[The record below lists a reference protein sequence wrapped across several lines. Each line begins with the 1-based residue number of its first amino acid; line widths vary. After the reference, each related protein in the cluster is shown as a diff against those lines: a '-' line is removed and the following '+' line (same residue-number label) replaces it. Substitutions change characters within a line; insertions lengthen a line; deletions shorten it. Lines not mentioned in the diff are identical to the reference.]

1 MKNTLFKGFGRR
13 MAEMRNFMLLLF
25 FIMAFA
31 GQASAFNPDPI
42 RYEYIGV
49 KDSDKSSI
57 FYEIASAKA
66 DGPKGVLV
74 VLQADPKNRTLRY
87 YRNVVIDPVT
97 MSISAM
103 YCELY
108 DYNGNILETF
118 NLPNESVQYSKGDLT
133 DKIYQD
139 LVAKRIVQV
148 EATAP
153 RVEVARPLPPANYQN
168 EVANNSW
175 KEGLAGG
182 AEYDSNVLAEVDNS
196 EPLVL
201 ADL

>member
-1 MKNTLFKGFGRR
+1 
-13 MAEMRNFMLLLF
+13 MRNFMLLLF

-31 GQASAFNPDPI
+31 GQAFAFNPDPI

-153 RVEVARPLPPANYQN
+153 RVEAARPLPPANYQN